1 MMKGA
6 AMKGTTTELGKS
18 LRKLRIDVG
27 ETLGDMADRL
37 GITSSYLSAIEKGKR
52 PAPAGLVE
60 KIADLYSL
68 SKEMRDSLAAAADK
82 TLKSVKVDLDGASD
96 PKRDAA
102 LCFARSFEDLD
113 DETAKSVLKLLRKKR
128 DA

>member
-1 MMKGA
+1 
-6 AMKGTTTELGKS
+6 MKGTTTELGKC

-52 PAPAGLVE
+52 PAPSGLVG
-60 KIADLYSL
+60 KVAGLYSL
-68 SKEMRDSLAAAADK
+68 SDEARESLEAAADK
-82 TLKSVKVDLDGASD
+82 TLKSVKVELDGASD

-102 LCFARSFEDLD
+102 LCFARSFDDLD
-113 DETAKSVLKLLRKKR
+113 DETARSVLKLLRKKR